1 MRKETDPLR
10 KSDVLDRVN
19 IEAITKR
26 LMELLDI
33 RNQEKD
39 HYPSAGDTFF
49 AACWHKCS
57 ICFSDIKIPGCPCHY
72 TPNMGSF
79 MMILFSPSDLPAFQP
94 EAIPGSR
101 HIRCP

>member
-33 RNQEKD
+33 RNQEKEVQLQ
-39 HYPSAGDTFF
+39 
-49 AACWHKCS
+49 K
-57 ICFSDIKIPGCPCHY
+57 
-72 TPNMGSF
+72 
-79 MMILFSPSDLPAFQP
+79 
-94 EAIPGSR
+94 
-101 HIRCP
+101 